1 MKIYI
6 ARHGQT
12 NYNAYDRICGATDAP
27 LNQKGFEQ
35 AEQLAEEVA
44 KHPGIALTVVSPML
58 RAQQTADAVLRR
70 CPMDRRTDSRL
81 REQDYGCFEGKVKG
95 MEPDFRVARWQFAK
109 PCPGGESIF
118 QMAQR
123 IYNFLDELIQEN
135 PAGEVLLVAHG
146 SVSRVVRS
154 YFVPMSNEEYAEF
167 SQKNGTLE
175 IYDTEEG
182 AASR

>member
-1 MKIYI
+1 MKIYV

-12 NYNAYDRICGATDAP
+12 DYNAQDKVCGATDLS

-44 KHPGIALTVVSPML
+44 KHPGIGLTVVSPML
-58 RAQQTADAVLRR
+58 RAQQTAQAVLRR
-70 CPMDRRTDSRL
+70 CPMEKRTDDRL
-81 REQDYGCFEGKVKG
+81 REQNYGYFEGRNR
-95 MEPDFRVARWQFAK
+95 MEPDFRIARKQFAK
-109 PCPGGESIF
+109 PCPQGESIL

-123 IYNFLDELIQEN
+123 IYNFLDELLREQ

-146 SVSRVVRS
+146 SVSRVIRS

-175 IYDTEEG
+175 LYDTEEVT
-182 AASR
+182 ASR

>member
-1 MKIYI
+1 MKIYV

-12 NYNAYDRICGATDAP
+12 DYNAQDKICGATDLS

-44 KHPGIALTVVSPML
+44 KHPGIGLTVVSPML
-58 RAQQTADAVLRR
+58 RAQQTAQAVLRR
-70 CPMDRRTDSRL
+70 CPMEKRTDDRL
-81 REQDYGCFEGKVKG
+81 REQNYGYFEGRDR
-95 MEPDFRVARWQFAK
+95 MEPDFRIARIQFAK
-109 PCPGGESIF
+109 PCPQGESIL

-135 PAGEVLLVAHG
+135 PAGEILLVAHG
-146 SVSRVVRS
+146 SVSRVIRS
-154 YFVPMSNEEYAEF
+154 YFVPMSNEEYGAF
-167 SQKNGTLE
+167 YQKNGALE

-182 AASR
+182 IASR